1 MRCGKHALN
10 NALGGEHFFT
20 SEDLEAACDLVLF
33 ESMVPDDNGLL
44 NPEERE
50 DHIAGNGW
58 YSEQVLAKALQATLR
73 FRLDLMPLRANVNQ
87 LRDPSVVGAIVNQS
101 NMHWAAL
108 KWIEE
113 RVWRLDSLHR
123 APQTLSHDSY
133 VRFVTQWPNS
143 FAIVRL

>member
-10 NALGGEHFFT
+10 NVLGGEHFFT
-20 SEDLEAACDLVLF
+20 NEDLEAACDLLLF

-87 LRDPSVVGAIVNQS
+87 LRDLSVVGAIVNQS

-108 KWIEE
+108 KWVEDS
-113 RVWRLDSLHR
+113 VWRLDSLLS
-123 APQTLSHDSY
+123 APETLSHESY
-133 VRFVTQWPNS
+133 VRCVTQWPNS